1 MLEYCLK
8 IVYKYVTN
16 RNKQYSNLSNFQQV
30 REGFLL
36 SLLGYERKM
45 KKKIMAISSFL
56 LEIFFLK
63 DIVSTTAYRP

>member
-16 RNKQYSNLSNFQQV
+16 RNKQFSSLSNFQ
-30 REGFLL
+30 RIKEGVFL

-45 KKKIMAISSFL
+45 KKKIMAKSSFL

-63 DIVSTTAYRP
+63 VIVSTTAYRL